1 MATYREAML
10 AGERIL
16 RSRGKIEFANGRVE
30 TLTSADVVEFSLD
43 EGVENGLLAG
53 AVLAGKYKL
62 TLSNASG
69 EWLPGGTRAGTASLM
84 AAKISM
90 ELGVWNGTEFAYMPM
105 GSFVVET
112 IEGTLRGGTLTASG
126 YDEIYGATNVEFTDG
141 LSYPTTLGNIFSHL
155 LQRAG
160 LTCEGTLPNA
170 QQTVRAKPNWGS
182 KSVRQALGCVLA
194 LAGAFLRHDRSGGL
208 EIVGLQTSQE
218 AALIPET
225 AILKK
230 HLRLGEYG
238 PVNAL
243 KAESVPDAEGN
254 GERVE
259 LIARLSAGQV
269 DRFLR
274 MEDNPL
280 LVAASAQTLLNAALN
295 QIGGLQ
301 LKEAAFRFRGDP
313 TLEIGQMVTV
323 GEKTSMLTKQ
333 TLRLGQGFS
342 AECELGVPD
351 AGEQALRAI
360 TPEGGINASKLV
372 GEVDGGLL
380 VADSVRARAIAAGS
394 VTTEKLAAGSIT
406 TEKIAAGSVT
416 ADRLDAQSVDAHTLE
431 AVTGKFEEIAA
442 EELVT
447 DAMYAGLADVI
458 ALRAQEAALGDVD
471 TDSMTAALAQ
481 ITDARVAAA
490 EIDYAQIKDLV
501 AGTAIIEKGTNGKL
515 YVADLAVTE
524 ANMASLSVGELLV
537 RGTDG
542 GFYALQIDA
551 DGTVHTERK
560 QVGNGDVEDLSLNA
574 GEKLIEGSITAQCL
588 NVQQIFA
595 DEALVGAIKA
605 ANIDVAELFASDAA
619 VGVLRTYDVRS
630 DSFLQLTVGTERK
643 TVMRLSEAGMRLGED
658 DSDYNLFLDTDSLD
672 IQQNGVTIAS
682 FAYNKLWTQAAEVRD
697 SIELGNYMIRKSAD
711 GGLAFGI

>member
-1 MATYREAML
+1 MR
-10 AGERIL
+10 
-16 RSRGKIEFANGRVE
+16 
-30 TLTSADVVEFSLD
+30 
-43 EGVENGLLAG
+43 
-53 AVLAGKYKL
+53 
-62 TLSNASG
+62 
-69 EWLPGGTRAGTASLM
+69 
-84 AAKISM
+84 
-90 ELGVWNGTEFAYMPM
+90 
-105 GSFVVET
+105 
-112 IEGTLRGGTLTASG
+112 
-126 YDEIYGATNVEFTDG
+126 
-141 LSYPTTLGNIFSHL
+141 
-155 LQRAG
+155 
-160 LTCEGTLPNA
+160 GTLPNA

-182 KSVRQALGCVLA
+182 RSVRQALGCVLA

-274 MEDNPL
+274 MDNPL
-280 LVAASAQTLLNAALN
+280 LVAASAQTLSNAALN

-372 GEVDGGLL
+372 GEVRGLL

-431 AVTGKFEEIAA
+431 AVTGK
-442 EELVT
+442 
-447 DAMYAGLADVI
+447 
-458 ALRAQEAALGDVD
+458 
-471 TDSMTAALAQ
+471 S
-481 ITDARVAAA
+481 
-490 EIDYAQIKDLV
+490 
-501 AGTAIIEKGTNGKL
+501 
-515 YVADLAVTE
+515 
-524 ANMASLSVGELLV
+524 
-537 RGTDG
+537 
-542 GFYALQIDA
+542 
-551 DGTVHTERK
+551 
-560 QVGNGDVEDLSLNA
+560 
-574 GEKLIEGSITAQCL
+574 
-588 NVQQIFA
+588 
-595 DEALVGAIKA
+595 
-605 ANIDVAELFASDAA
+605 
-619 VGVLRTYDVRS
+619 
-630 DSFLQLTVGTERK
+630 
-643 TVMRLSEAGMRLGED
+643 
-658 DSDYNLFLDTDSLD
+658 
-672 IQQNGVTIAS
+672 
-682 FAYNKLWTQAAEVRD
+682 
-697 SIELGNYMIRKSAD
+697 RKSPQRNW
-711 GGLAFGI
+711 